1 MTLPGEFRIP
11 RLTLPRRATGRW
23 VAAVLVAVALA
34 GCGLRGARPTLP
46 PLSAETLLDRLAAR
60 RTEVSSLRARARV
73 HAGLQGRWVRQAFLV
88 RRPDAVRV
96 DVLSPFGLVLALGAR
111 DDLLWAYPPADRI
124 RYEGAATPANLARFL
139 GAAVA
144 IEDIV
149 DILLGTPPVRN
160 PTGRAQIVAT
170 PEHEYRVVVPIEAGT
185 QTIWFAGDT
194 LLVLRA
200 EESHADGS
208 IVRLA
213 FGEYENGFPRAL
225 EVRTQDGSPVK
236 LDYEAVETN
245 VALDPQ
251 LFAPPPAPRVLPL
264 EGARGAEPH

>member
-1 MTLPGEFRIP
+1 MPRVTVRRPACARELVATL
-11 RLTLPRRATGRW
+11 
-23 VAAVLVAVALA
+23 LVAVALG

-60 RTEVSSLRARARV
+60 RAEVSSLRARARV
-73 HAGLQGRWVRQAFLV
+73 HAGLGGRWVRQAFLV

-111 DDLLWAYPPADRI
+111 NDILWAYPPADRV

-139 GAAVA
+139 GAPVA
-144 IEDIV
+144 LEDIV
-149 DILLGTPPVRN
+149 DILLGTPPARKPIGGPRVE
-160 PTGRAQIVAT
+160 AT
-170 PEHEYRVVVPIEAGT
+170 PDHEYRVAVPIEGGT

-194 LLVLRA
+194 LVVLRA

-213 FGEYENGFPRAL
+213 FGEYEDGFPRAL
-225 EVRTQDGSPVK
+225 EVRTQDESPVQ

-245 VALDPQ
+245 IMLDPQ

-264 EGARGAEPH
+264 ESARGGS